1 MIEKK
6 KGLVGLV
13 VGVQLSYRILLIVD
27 YYEKIIS
34 SEREGYSTDE
44 PTILFR
50 RIPSIAS
57 PGPNAS
63 DIILPFDPQG
73 VGVVEGVAVF
83 LLL

>member
-34 SEREGYSTDE
+34 RERERR
-44 PTILFR
+44 LFN
-50 RIPSIAS
+50 
-57 PGPNAS
+57 G
-63 DIILPFDPQG
+63 
-73 VGVVEGVAVF
+73 
-83 LLL
+83 